1 MSSPGSA
8 TKRRFLAFGAAYVRF
23 CEAREH
29 YQQTATGPDPAAMAH
44 VSRLAREVLALAP
57 APDEI
62 TRASRQLGIPAPLP
76 PAAYAA
82 ALDEVEFLA
91 DPKAYLAKRGTYQT
105 AIDGKPV
112 TLTAFGDEV
121 LAIGDGDEIAR
132 AAGPGHFRPVP
143 GGVQ

>member
-1 MSSPGSA
+1 MS
-8 TKRRFLAFGAAYVRF
+8 RFLAFGTAYLRF

-29 YQQTATGPDPAAMAH
+29 YQATATGPDAKAMAH
-44 VSRLAREVLALAP
+44 VSQLAREVLALAP
-57 APDEI
+57 EPDEVA
-62 TRASRQLGIPAPLP
+62 RANRELGMP

-91 DPKAYLAKRGTYQT
+91 DPKAYLQKHASYQT

-121 LAIGDGDEIAR
+121 LAVGDGDDIVR
-132 AAGPGHFRPVP
+132 IAGPENARPVP
-143 GGVQ
+143 GGVS